1 MHQNESMNND
11 IFYGNQRH
19 ALAGMSMIELL
30 VALTVFSIALDGAIA
45 AVNLIQKETSGF
57 ISTDQQTEQ
66 NNVDFASAFDN
77 VSRKFAP
84 ESISFEN
91 IHLTFSPPDKT
102 FVFLRFWDIGI
113 IWLLCC
119 WGDLLID
126 F

>member
-30 VALTVFSIALDGAIA
+30 VALTVFSIALAGAIA

-77 VSRKFAP
+77 VSRK
-84 ESISFEN
+84 SCSS
-91 IHLTFSPPDKT
+91 HS
-102 FVFLRFWDIGI
+102 R
-113 IWLLCC
+113 CH
-119 WGDLLID
+119 
-126 F
+126 